1 MSSIESVEVI
11 AGISPSGEAIVE
23 RVGVTPTE
31 QGLQVLSSPLFAGL
45 AKLDVITVDTK
56 KRFSIVQHGGNL
68 NIRVVS
74 RSNANQLLELV
85 AKGIEE
91 LGGEIS
97 NQSERF
103 FTITVHVGCEFR
115 NIEKVLE
122 HMMSQFPETSWAYTN
137 VFNNETGEPLN
148 WWGDILSEQ

>member
-23 RVGVTPTE
+23 RVGVTPTQ
-31 QGLQVLSSPLFAGL
+31 QGLQVTSSPLFAGL
-45 AKLDVITVDTK
+45 AKLDVITVDSK
-56 KRFSIVQHGGNL
+56 KKFSIVQHGGNL

-74 RSNANQLLELV
+74 RSNANQLLEIV
-85 AKGIEE
+85 AKGVEE

-137 VFNNETGEPLN
+137 VFDSETGEPLN
-148 WWGDILSEQ
+148 WWGNILSEQ